1 MHWNPLRPRWRD
13 FWDGQTI
20 NKNAAALGFER
31 GGFFSVIKFFSVS
44 PERAQS
50 SR

>member
-1 MHWNPLRPRWRD
+1 M
-13 FWDGQTI
+13 

-31 GGFFSVIKFFSVS
+31 GGFFVFFFLLS
-44 PERAQS
+44 PERDQS

>member
-31 GGFFSVIKFFSVS
+31 GGFFVFFPLSS
-44 PERAQS
+44 ERDQS